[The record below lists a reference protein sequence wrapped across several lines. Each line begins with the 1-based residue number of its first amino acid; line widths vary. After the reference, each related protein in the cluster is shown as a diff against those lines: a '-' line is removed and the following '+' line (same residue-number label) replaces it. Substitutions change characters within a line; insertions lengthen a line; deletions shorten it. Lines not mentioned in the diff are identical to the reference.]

1 MKKSLLSMLGVAAI
15 TWSAQVSAAGIGGI
29 NVVSALGQPLRADI
43 ELLSVNN
50 SEKSSLVARLAT
62 PDAYKA
68 AGLDYPY
75 GSKFKFTI
83 ESRADGQSFIHA
95 TTLQPVNDPFVSLLV
110 ELSWSSGKL
119 LREFTFLLDPVG
131 YQAEQ
136 PAPAPVQTVAPVVE
150 SVSDVT
156 PEPEVMPVSEPE
168 VEVAAVKTVPLE
180 TPAET
185 KPITQAPGKAL
196 VTPVPAQA
204 LNQGDV
210 TVKRGEYLSKIAAA
224 HKVEGVS
231 LERMLVAMY
240 RANADQFDGK
250 NMNRIKT
257 GKILRLP
264 DAAEIEAVTQAEAR
278 KEIHAQVSDWN
289 AYRQKIAGAAPAS
302 TQQETAQQVSAGK
315 ISSSVSDK
323 APVVKEGAK
332 EVLKLSKGE
341 VPNDKTGVTGKA
353 SGQDKSNAAQED
365 AIAKSKAAED
375 ESKRVA
381 MLEKQVQDMARLAE
395 LKTQA
400 AALANTATV
409 ATSAVTVVSE
419 VAAVSAVESASAV
432 EPASMVAAPAK
443 PKPQAQPMVV
453 ETSLVDDLLAEPLYL
468 GGGLAALLGLGGL
481 AFMRTRRNKPAAK
494 KPGKN
499 GAEEDIGAVT
509 GRIAAPVVPSPDT
522 GDFTIHAGNT
532 QILTASHSD
541 DDPISEADLFLSFG
555 RDAQA
560 EEILKEALQSANNK
574 TPIRM
579 KLLEIYLSRKDTK
592 SFEGL
597 AKQLKSSVD
606 DATWE
611 QAAAMGRK
619 IDPQNALYGGSGARV
634 EDSESAT
641 MQTAAL
647 VTDPNFA
654 RTLAGSS
661 AFKTSGDA
669 TAALDLDL
677 AATQV
682 FTKDEM
688 ATAKNAAMDL
698 DVTATNPSMPAAP
711 EMDFDVTATHD
722 KLVSAGGAAGKLPSL
737 DDMVFDITSTHPS
750 MPAAKPESAKPQAAP
765 AEEDGGMAFTL
776 DFPIES
782 STAKV
787 SEPVKAAEFNLGD
800 ISLDMGDDKPANA
813 IAAKPANDSAQW
825 HEVATKLD
833 LAKAYQEMGDPSG
846 AREILE
852 EVLREG
858 DDEQRATA
866 QEILNQLA

>member
-1 MKKSLLSMLGVAAI
+1 MKKSLLNILGVAAI
-15 TWSAQVSAAGIGGI
+15 TLSAQVSAAGIGGI

-43 ELLSVNN
+43 ELLSVNS
-50 SEKSSLVARLAT
+50 SEKSSLVARLAA

-75 GSKFKFTI
+75 GSKFKFDI
-83 ESRADGQSFIHA
+83 ETRANGESFIHA
-95 TTLQPVNDPFVSLLV
+95 TTLQPVNDPFVTLLV

-119 LREFTFLLDPVG
+119 VREFTFLLDPVG
-131 YQAEQ
+131 YQAVQ
-136 PAPAPVQTVAPVVE
+136 PAPAPVQAVAPVVQPVAE
-150 SVSDVT
+150 VA
-156 PEPEVMPVSEPE
+156 PEPVVVAMPEPK
-168 VEVAAVKTVPLE
+168 VEAAAVESAPLE
-180 TPAET
+180 SPAET
-185 KPITQAPGKAL
+185 KPITQAPSKPITQVPSKAAVAAEPVKL
-196 VTPVPAQA
+196 VEKSD
-204 LNQGDV
+204 L
-210 TVKRGEYLSKIAAA
+210 TVKRGDNLSKIAVA
-224 HKVEGVS
+224 HQVEGVS
-231 LERMLVAMY
+231 LERMLVALY

-250 NMNRIKT
+250 NMNRIRT

-264 DAAEIEAVTQAEAR
+264 DAAELEAVTQSEAR

-315 ISSSVSDK
+315 ISSNVSDK
-323 APVVKEGAK
+323 APVAKEGAK

-341 VPNDKTGVTGKA
+341 TSNDKTGVTGKA
-353 SGQDKSNAAQED
+353 GGQDKSNAAQED

-400 AALANTATV
+400 AALANNVPV
-409 ATSAVTVVSE
+409 AASAVAAVSE
-419 VAAVSAVESASAV
+419 VSAVESASAV
-432 EPASMVAAPAK
+432 VP
-443 PKPQAQPMVV
+443 AQPKLQTQPVVV

-468 GGGLAALLGLGGL
+468 AGGLAALLGLGGL
-481 AFMRTRRNKPAAK
+481 AFMRTRRNKLTPK
-494 KPGKN
+494 KPSKK

-532 QILTASHSD
+532 QTLAATQSD

-560 EEILKEALQSANNK
+560 EEILKEALQTANNK

-579 KLLEIYLSRKDTK
+579 KLLEIYVSRKDAK

-606 DATWE
+606 DTTWE
-611 QAAAMGRK
+611 QVAAMGRK
-619 IDPQNALYGGSGARV
+619 IDPQNALYGGSGAKV

-647 VTDPNFA
+647 ATDPNFA
-654 RTLAGSS
+654 RTLASS
-661 AFKTSGDA
+661 AAFKAAGDA
-669 TAALDLDL
+669 SAALDLDL

-688 ATAKNAAMDL
+688 ATAKNALMDM
-698 DVTATNPSMPAAP
+698 DVTATNPSMPAAQ

-722 KLVSAGGAAGKLPSL
+722 KIVSVGGAAEKLPNL
-737 DDMVFDITSTHPS
+737 DELVFDITSTHPS
-750 MPAAKPESAKPQAAP
+750 MPAAQPEAAP
-765 AEEDGGMAFTL
+765 VEEDKGMAFTL
-776 DFPIES
+776 DFPVDS
-782 STAKV
+782 GKDKV
-787 SEPVKAAEFNLGD
+787 SEPVKAAEFNLSD
-800 ISLDMGDDKPANA
+800 ISLDMGDEKPMN
-813 IAAKPANDSAQW
+813 AKPANDSAQW

>member
-1 MKKSLLSMLGVAAI
+1 MKKSLLNILGVAAI
-15 TWSAQVSAAGIGGI
+15 TLSAQVSAAGIGGI

-50 SEKSSLVARLAT
+50 SEKSSLVARLAA

-75 GSKFKFTI
+75 GSKFKFDI
-83 ESRADGQSFIHA
+83 ETRANGESFIHA
-95 TTLQPVNDPFVSLLV
+95 TTLQPVNDPFVTLLV

-119 LREFTFLLDPVG
+119 VREFTFLLDPVG
-131 YQAEQ
+131 YQAVQ
-136 PAPAPVQTVAPVVE
+136 PAPAPVQAVAPVVQP
-150 SVSDVT
+150 VADVA
-156 PEPEVMPVSEPE
+156 PEPVAVAMPEPK
-168 VEVAAVKTVPLE
+168 VEAAAVESAPLE
-180 TPAET
+180 SPAET
-185 KPITQAPGKAL
+185 KPITQAPSKAAVTADPVKL
-196 VTPVPAQA
+196 VEKSD
-204 LNQGDV
+204 LS
-210 TVKRGEYLSKIAAA
+210 VKRGDNLSKIAAA
-224 HKVEGVS
+224 HQVEGVS
-231 LERMLVAMY
+231 LERMLVALY

-250 NMNRIKT
+250 NMNRIRT

-264 DAAEIEAVTQAEAR
+264 DAAELEAVTQSEAR

-315 ISSSVSDK
+315 ISSNVSDK
-323 APVVKEGAK
+323 APVAKEGAK

-341 VPNDKTGVTGKA
+341 TSNDKTGVTGKA
-353 SGQDKSNAAQED
+353 GGQDKSNAAQED

-400 AALANTATV
+400 AALANNAPVV
-409 ATSAVTVVSE
+409 ASAVAAVSE
-419 VAAVSAVESASAV
+419 VSAVSAVESASAV
-432 EPASMVAAPAK
+432 VPAQ
-443 PKPQAQPMVV
+443 PKLQAQPVVV

-468 GGGLAALLGLGGL
+468 AGGLVALLGLGGL
-481 AFMRTRRNKPAAK
+481 AFMRTRRSKLTTK
-494 KPGKN
+494 KPSKKG
-499 GAEEDIGAVT
+499 GEGDIGAVT

-532 QILTASHSD
+532 QTLTATQSD

-560 EEILKEALQSANNK
+560 EEILKEALQTATNK

-579 KLLEIYLSRKDTK
+579 KLLEIYVSRKDAK

-606 DATWE
+606 DTTWE
-611 QAAAMGRK
+611 QVATMGRK
-619 IDPQNALYGGSGARV
+619 IDPQNALYGGSGAKV

-647 VTDPNFA
+647 ATDPNFA
-654 RTLAGSS
+654 RTLASS
-661 AFKTSGDA
+661 AAFKAAGDA

-688 ATAKNAAMDL
+688 ATAKNAVMDM
-698 DVTATNPSMPAAP
+698 DVTATNPSMPAAQ

-722 KLVSAGGAAGKLPSL
+722 KIVSVGGAAEKLPNL
-737 DDMVFDITSTHPS
+737 DELVFDITSTHPS
-750 MPAAKPESAKPQAAP
+750 MPAVQPEAAP
-765 AEEDGGMAFTL
+765 VEEDKGMAFTL
-776 DFPIES
+776 DFPVDS
-782 STAKV
+782 GKDKV
-787 SEPVKAAEFNLGD
+787 SEPVKAAEFNLSD
-800 ISLDMGDDKPANA
+800 ISLDMGDEKPMD
-813 IAAKPANDSAQW
+813 AKPANDSAQW

-866 QEILNQLA
+866 QEILKQLA